1 MRKGFASSSRLVVLA
16 AGLFAALVG
25 ISARLVDLHWLRS
38 AELTAFVDKARKQ
51 IIVDQ
56 ARRGDILD
64 IRGNRLATSR
74 SLIELGADPQVL
86 RKEDEAK
93 WPELAQLLGIP
104 QSELEIALRRRFA
117 LESVDSTDAPTD
129 ERMSRP
135 IRWVRLSEAV
145 EESTY
150 ERILKLNIK
159 GVYGNRHYR
168 RVYPGGQL
176 AAHILGYINKEGT
189 PVTGVER
196 HLDFYLRGQ
205 AGWRESERDGL
216 RRELAQFRTRE
227 IPAADGFDVVLT
239 LDTFVQHIVE
249 EELETIATKFRP
261 DSATII
267 VSDPRTGAILGIA
280 NYPTFD
286 LNHYNRAPIAVQR
299 NLAVTDM
306 FEPGSTFK
314 IVASS
319 GALNDRLVTTSTV
332 FDCSLSSI
340 VYEGR
345 ARSLP
350 GDAHAYGVLSVAE
363 IVGKSSNR
371 GAAQL
376 GMRLG
381 SQRLYEYARA
391 FGFGEETGF
400 PFGGE
405 IPGML
410 HPVRA
415 WDGLTITRLP
425 MGHAVGAT
433 AMQMHYA
440 MSTIANGGV
449 LMRPLIVFEIR
460 DHSARTIAQCQPM
473 QVRRVISKE
482 TATTMARLLVNAAS
496 AEGTGEAAVITGYEV
511 AGKTG
516 TTQKIING
524 HYSERQHVGS
534 FVGFF
539 PARRPQVAITV
550 IVDNGR
556 LPTGGTAYGG
566 TVAAPSF
573 KRIGEQ
579 LIPYLGILPAQAN
592 KSAIAMGDAKRDR
605 ISHP

>member
-1 MRKGFASSSRLVVLA
+1 MRKGFASSTRLVLLA
-16 AGLFAALVG
+16 AGLFAALIG
-25 ISARLVDLHWLRS
+25 ISARLVQLHWLRS

-51 IIVDQ
+51 IIVDN

-93 WPELAQLLGIP
+93 WPELASLLNMPLQQLEV
-104 QSELEIALRRRFA
+104 SLRRRFA
-117 LESVDSTDAPTD
+117 LPAASPVDAIADDRSP
-129 ERMSRP
+129 RP
-135 IRWVRLSEAV
+135 IRWVKLSEEV

-150 ERILKLNIK
+150 DRIQKLNIK

-176 AAHILGYINKEGT
+176 AAHILGYLNKEAT

-249 EELETIATKFRP
+249 EELALIGRKFRP

-267 VSDPRTGAILGIA
+267 VSDPRSGAILGIG

-286 LNHYNRAPIAVQR
+286 LNHYNKAPIEVQK
-299 NLAVTDM
+299 NIAVTDM

-314 IVASS
+314 IVAAS
-319 GALNDRLVTTSTV
+319 GVLNERLVTTATT
-332 FDCSLSSI
+332 FDCGVTSI
-340 VYEGR
+340 MHDGKPR
-345 ARSLP
+345 ALP
-350 GDAHAYGVLSVAE
+350 RDAHAYGILSVAE

-371 GAAQL
+371 GAAHL
-376 GMRLG
+376 GIRLG
-381 SQRLYEYARA
+381 AQKLYDYARA
-391 FGFGEETGF
+391 FGFGRETQF

-405 IPGML
+405 IPGVL
-410 HPVRA
+410 HPVKA

-449 LMRPLIVFEIR
+449 LMRPMIVSEIR
-460 DHSARTIAQCQPM
+460 DRDARTVAAYQPM

-482 TATTMARLLVNAAS
+482 TAVTMSKLLVQAAG
-496 AEGTGEAAVITGYEV
+496 AEGTGEAASIAGYEV

-516 TTQKIING
+516 TTQKIVNG
-524 HYSERQHVGS
+524 RYSDRQHVGS

-539 PARRPQVAITV
+539 PARRPQVAITI

-556 LPTGGTAYGG
+556 LPTGGVAYGG
-566 TVAAPSF
+566 IVSAPSF

-579 LIPYLGILPAQAN
+579 LIPYLGILPAQTP
-592 KSAIAMGDAKRDR
+592 KVSIAMGKR
-605 ISHP
+605 SP

>member
-1 MRKGFASSSRLVVLA
+1 MRKGFASSTRLVVLA
-16 AGLFAALVG
+16 AGLFLALVG

-74 SLIELGADPQVL
+74 SLIEFGADPQVL

-93 WPELAQLLGIP
+93 WPELAKLLGISKS
-104 QSELEIALRRRFA
+104 QLEISLRRRFA
-117 LESVDSTDAPTD
+117 LEAVASSDNSVE
-129 ERMSRP
+129 ERTPRP
-135 IRWVRLSEAV
+135 IRWVKLSEEV

-205 AGWRESERDGL
+205 SGWRESERDGL

-249 EELETIATKFRP
+249 EELEKIAKDFRP

-286 LNHYNRAPIAVQR
+286 LNHYNKAPIAVQR
-299 NLAVTDM
+299 NIAVTDM

-314 IVASS
+314 IVAAS
-319 GALNDRLVTTSTV
+319 GVLEDRLVSTSTT
-332 FDCSLSSI
+332 FDCSLTSV
-340 VYEGR
+340 VYEGKP
-345 ARSLP
+345 RSLP
-350 GDAHAYGVLSVAE
+350 RDSHANGVLSVAE

-371 GAAQL
+371 GAAHL
-376 GMRLG
+376 AMRLG
-381 SQRLYEYARA
+381 SQRFYEYARA

-415 WDGLTITRLP
+415 WDGLTITRMP
-425 MGHAVGAT
+425 MGHAVGVT

-440 MSTIANGGV
+440 MSTVANGGV
-449 LMRPLIVFEIR
+449 LMRPLIVSEIR
-460 DHSARTIAQCQPM
+460 DRDARTIAQCQPM
-473 QVRRVISKE
+473 QVRRVISRE

-496 AEGTGEAAVITGYEV
+496 ADGTGENGSIAGYEV

-524 HYSERQHVGS
+524 RYSERQHVGS

-592 KSAIAMGDAKRDR
+592 KSAIAMGDAKNDR

>member
-16 AGLFAALVG
+16 AGLFLALAG
-25 ISARLVDLHWLRS
+25 IVARLVDLHWVRS
-38 AELTAFVDKARKQ
+38 EELTAFVDKARKQ

-86 RKEDEAK
+86 RKEDESK
-93 WPELAQLLGIP
+93 WPELASLLGIP
-104 QSELEIALRRRFA
+104 PSQLEVLLKRRFA
-117 LESVDSTDAPTD
+117 LPATNPVDAIADDNAP
-129 ERMSRP
+129 RP
-135 IRWVRLSEAV
+135 IRWVKLSEEV

-150 ERILKLNIK
+150 DRILKLGIK

-205 AGWRESERDGL
+205 NGWRESERDGL

-227 IPAADGFDVVLT
+227 IPAADGYDVVLT
-239 LDTFVQHIVE
+239 IDTFVQHIVE
-249 EELETIATKFRP
+249 EELENIARKFRP

-267 VSDPRTGAILGIA
+267 VSDPHTGAILGIG
-280 NYPTFD
+280 NHPTFD
-286 LNHYNRAPIAVQR
+286 LNHYNKAPIEVQR
-299 NLAVTDM
+299 NIAVTDM

-314 IVASS
+314 IVAAS
-319 GALNDRLVTTSTV
+319 GALNERLVNTSTV
-332 FDCSLSSI
+332 FDCSLASV

-345 ARSLP
+345 ERSLP
-350 GDAHAYGVLSVAE
+350 RDSHPNGVLSVAE

-381 SQRLYEYARA
+381 SNRLHDYARA

-440 MSTIANGGV
+440 MSTIANSGV
-449 LMRPLIVFEIR
+449 LMRPLIVSEIR
-460 DHSARTIAQCQPM
+460 DRDARTVAAYQPM
-473 QVRRVISKE
+473 QVRRVISTE
-482 TATTMARLLVNAAS
+482 TAATMARLLVNAAS
-496 AEGTGEAAVITGYEV
+496 AEGTGEAANIPGYEV

-516 TTQKIING
+516 TTQKIVNG
-524 HYSERQHVGS
+524 QYSQRQHVGS

-556 LPTGGTAYGG
+556 VPGGATAYGG

-579 LIPYLGILPAQAN
+579 LIPYLGILPAQAT
-592 KSAIAMGDAKRDR
+592 KSSIAMGGKDRDR
-605 ISHP
+605 VSVR